1 MSLMEKDQRSH
12 GLTPAVKTAE
22 FPPSSISSSS
32 SSVVALPAVVDTK
45 QKVTHPH
52 RRHTHSGGTSLLST
66 HWSPAAGQ
74 CVLCSCPGS
83 RLGPRCTW
91 SSPPQTSWPG
101 WRAEG
106 EGTHRCQL
114 RHFVASFCQYS
125 VPSSDS
131 FFVWSW
137 RLLVM
142 WMWNYVTFFWLAH
155 ISRCCQSELMFVRLC
170 IFWKGISHVQS
181 RKKSTKNVNV
191 DWFYVSIVVV

>member
-1 MSLMEKDQRSH
+1 MSWWRKTSVRMDLLLRWRRPSF
-12 GLTPAVKTAE
+12 LPPA
-22 FPPSSISSSS
+22 S
-32 SSVVALPAVVDTK
+32 LPAPRRSSPSPLWSTQK

-91 SSPPQTSWPG
+91 SSPPQTSWPV

-106 EGTHRCQL
+106 GGNTQRCQL
-114 RHFVASFCQYS
+114 CHFFTSFCQYS

-137 RLLVM
+137 RLFVM
-142 WMWNYVTFFWLAH
+142 WMWNYVSFFWLAH
-155 ISRCCQSELMFVRLC
+155 ISCCCQSELMFVPLC
-170 IFWKGISHVQS
+170 PVWKGISHVQS
-181 RKKSTKNVNV
+181 QKKNLQKM
-191 DWFYVSIVVV
+191 